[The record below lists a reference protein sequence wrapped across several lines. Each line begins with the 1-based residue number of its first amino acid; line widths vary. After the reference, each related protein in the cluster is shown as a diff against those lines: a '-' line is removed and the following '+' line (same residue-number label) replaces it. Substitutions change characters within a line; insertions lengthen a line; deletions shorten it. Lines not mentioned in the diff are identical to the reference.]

1 MFKRFFLG
9 FLFLASI
16 AWVVFYAYD
25 IASEKNNFVPEI
37 VFSEEDGQLL
47 VVIRPN
53 ELSLDA
59 LSSFD
64 DSPCREIMVAL
75 NDSSYVL
82 GYFSQKRPH
91 LLLITEQ
98 NWSPEKIKRLFKGLD
113 PKMKSDSKFSVAGF
127 EGNYYK
133 SNLYLQKGE
142 IAHEGDGDQRFYYD
156 KKASASLFAFD
167 KGAVKNQ
174 TDIYFKGN
182 GTVNYITRDAQIKQ
196 GSQVRDEVIFGGMVS
211 RNISSYHF
219 FERDYYATLDPVF
232 AKSPMQQWM
241 LSGFTSVEYDGERAL
256 ISDYI
261 GGQDPILVLNDIN
274 HTLDSTRF
282 KNQLTQDFPSKG
294 KSYTV
299 KYLEDLV
306 VIAEKTSTCDKIIAD
321 YKLGNTI
328 ASSVNDRYKYYGE
341 LPKAVSE
348 RSVGGSNNYSKSVYK
363 GKIMETHTGVAAPE
377 TPKELSA
384 SVNLSCGFDIADF
397 VVFEG
402 KGNVCAVGR
411 NGEIALFKNKQLVWK
426 KQLEGKLV
434 GKLQAIDL
442 HDNGELFVLASTTS
456 KIYLWSASGTAAT
469 GFPISLETTATN
481 RATFYRWQ
489 EKSYFL
495 IADESNKVSQFDA
508 KGREL
513 DVFKSKHEI
522 TAPIDIWVSQKRLF
536 AGFAS
541 ATQFTMFELGKRR
554 ELRTFDISAG
564 SVSMKVSNQL
574 FHFAIENGHLV
585 RTDQKAT
592 KDKLDAYPNGK
603 IINVVQDRN
612 SQTMALQVGNTIK
625 LLNTQGIAFGNIP
638 IPFNQVEDISLYT
651 NNSGKTFVCL
661 IDGLE
666 NNVYLYS
673 TDGKKLNTKALEG
686 QTKVHFQTIGATN
699 CISTVVDQFV
709 IQYIER

>member
-1 MFKRFFLG
+1 MFKRIFLV

-16 AWVVFYAYD
+16 AWVAYYAFD
-25 IASEKNNFVPEI
+25 IASEKNNFIPEI
-37 VFSEEDGQLL
+37 VFSEHDGQLL
-47 VVIRPN
+47 VVIRPD

-59 LSSFD
+59 LSAFD
-64 DSPCREIMVAL
+64 DAPCRKIMVTL
-75 NDSSYVL
+75 NDSMYTL

-91 LLLITEQ
+91 LLLIAEQ
-98 NWSPEKIKRLFKGLD
+98 NWNPKKIQQLFIGLD
-113 PKMKSDSKFSVAGF
+113 PKMKSDNEFTVDGF
-127 EGNYYK
+127 EGKFYK
-133 SNLYLQKGE
+133 SKLYLQKGQVK
-142 IAHEGDGDQRFYYD
+142 HDGTGDQKFYFD
-156 KKASASLFAFD
+156 KKASASLFVFE
-167 KGAVKNQ
+167 KGGVKNQ
-174 TDIYFKGN
+174 TDVYFKGN
-182 GTVNYITRDAQIKQ
+182 GTVNYITRNAKIKQ

-219 FERDYYATLDPVF
+219 YERDYYATLDPIF

-241 LSGFTSVEYDGERAL
+241 LSGFTIVEYDGEQAL

-274 HTLDSTRF
+274 HTLDSIRF
-282 KNQLTQDFPSKG
+282 RNQLTQDFPSKG

-348 RSVGGSNNYSKSVYK
+348 RSVGDGDNYSKSVYK
-363 GKIMETHTGVAAPE
+363 GKIMETHTGLAVSEEPR
-377 TPKELSA
+377 ELSA

-426 KQLEGKLV
+426 KQLEGKLI

-442 HDNGELFVLASTTS
+442 HDNGEMFVLANTTS
-456 KIYLWSASGTAAT
+456 KLYLWSASGAAAT
-469 GFPISLETTATN
+469 GFPIALETNASN
-481 RATFYRWQ
+481 RATFYRWK

-495 IADESNKVSQFDA
+495 VADESNKVTQFDA

-513 DVFKSKHEI
+513 DVFKAKHEI
-522 TAPIDIWVSQKRLF
+522 IAPIDIWVSQKRLF

-541 ATQFTMFELGKRR
+541 STKFTMFELGKRR
-554 ELRTFDISAG
+554 ELRTFDISSG
-564 SVSMKVSNQL
+564 SVAMKVSNQL
-574 FHFAIENGHLV
+574 FHFAIENGNLF
-585 RTDQKAT
+585 RTDQKAV

-603 IINVVQDRN
+603 IVKVAQDRN
-612 SQTMALQVGNTIK
+612 NQTMVLQVGNAVK

-638 IPFNQVEDISLYT
+638 ISFNQVEDVFVHT
-651 NNSGKTFVCL
+651 NNSGKTFVCI

-666 NNVYLYS
+666 NDVYLFS
-673 TDGKKLNTKALEG
+673 TDGTKLNTKALEG
-686 QTKVHFQTIGATN
+686 QTKVHFQNVGTTN

-709 IQYIER
+709 IQYIEH